1 MHFYRHLKFKT
12 RVLCRTVGQ
21 IKAVR
26 WPVVQMLFKVWYL
39 PSRVVVMDVFLQLMA
54 IPIIQVETPNLMGLV
69 ACMCA
74 MKSRPVPFSGH
85 SS

>member
-1 MHFYRHLKFKT
+1 M
-12 RVLCRTVGQ
+12 
-21 IKAVR
+21 
-26 WPVVQMLFKVWYL
+26 VQMLLEFKVWYL